1 MIYPRGFGGLL
12 LPIVGFFR
20 RETLIVLKLKIRE
33 AGTVNAL
40 LGSIMCT
47 GLMSQSEHRGE
58 EEGTSRHEE
67 QAQWDVQTVK
77 HEL

>member
-20 RETLIVLKLKIRE
+20 RETLIVLKFKIRE

-47 GLMSQSEHRGE
+47 GLMSQS
-58 EEGTSRHEE
+58 
-67 QAQWDVQTVK
+67 
-77 HEL
+77 